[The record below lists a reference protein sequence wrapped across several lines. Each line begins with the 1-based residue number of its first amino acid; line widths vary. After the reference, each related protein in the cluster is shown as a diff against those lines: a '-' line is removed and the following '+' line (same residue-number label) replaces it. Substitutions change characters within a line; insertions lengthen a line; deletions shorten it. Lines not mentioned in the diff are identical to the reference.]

1 MKDQLD
7 GLDVYVSGKATVNDT
22 FDRYISAKYDLR
34 ETTRSNYIY
43 IYDRFIRN
51 TFGKKKIAKIK
62 FSEVLQFYYHLLR
75 LVSNS

>member
-1 MKDQLD
+1 MKDQLN
-7 GLDVYVSGKATVNDT
+7 GLDVYISGKATVNDA

-51 TFGKKKIAKIK
+51 TFGRKNCENQILGSA
-62 FSEVLQFYYHLLR
+62 SVLLSFA
-75 LVSNS
+75 